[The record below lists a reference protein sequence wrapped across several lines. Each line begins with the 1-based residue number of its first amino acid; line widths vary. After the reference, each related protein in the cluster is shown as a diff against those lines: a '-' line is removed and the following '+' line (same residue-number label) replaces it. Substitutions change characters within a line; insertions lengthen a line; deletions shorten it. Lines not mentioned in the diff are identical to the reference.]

1 MGVKPHLY
9 ALATETPCYK
19 LDKPAAINAGRI
31 GKVDLYQWRTMAQ
44 LRKWWVWGVVL
55 VLAILAAAGYRMWA
69 NNGAEPQY
77 KTGKVEQG
85 AITASVSAS
94 GTLSPVVSV
103 QVGSQVSGQLKEI
116 YVDFNSEVKQ
126 GQLIALIDPETFQYK
141 VRQAQAD
148 LDASRAQVLT
158 QQAQIAAQQ
167 AQAAQAE
174 VNLVESKRDFDQKQQ
189 LVEKGFISAADRDKA
204 RAVYHAQVE
213 QANATRAQ
221 VRVAQATAGNAQA
234 AVKQREAALAQARIE
249 LERTSI
255 RAPVNGVV
263 IKRSVERGQTVAAS
277 LQAPELFIIAE
288 NLADMRVDTAI
299 DESEIGRI
307 RTGQQATFTVD
318 AYPGRTFEGKVNQI
332 RKAAQNVSNVVTYMV
347 EVDAANPRK
356 ELLPG
361 MTANVRIVTDTRKD
375 VLKVPNAA
383 LRFRPAGVAGQR
395 GDAAGSG
402 SAVAGGAQ
410 GGAQGAG
417 QGAALRARLEQ
428 ELKLSDEQ
436 KGKLDPIFA
445 GLRDKMVAAREA
457 PQDQRQ
463 KIFERNRSEMR
474 AQIMEIL
481 TPEQKKKYEEISAEQ
496 GSRRGTYAAGRVYV
510 LDEKSGQPREIQLR
524 AGLTDGSMTEVQAAA
539 LKPGMAV
546 VTGTVQSQAAKPATP
561 APAGPRM
568 F

>member
-1 MGVKPHLY
+1 M
-9 ALATETPCYK
+9 
-19 LDKPAAINAGRI
+19 NR
-31 GKVDLYQWRTMAQ
+31 
-44 LRKWWVWGVVL
+44 LRKWWVWVVLLLTL
-55 VLAILAAAGYRMWA
+55 VLAGAAYRAWT

-103 QVGSQVSGQLKEI
+103 QVGSQVSGQIKEL
-116 YVDFNSEVKQ
+116 YVDFNSEVRQ
-126 GQLIALIDPETFQYK
+126 GQLIARIDPETFEYR

-148 LDASRAQVLT
+148 LEAARAQVLT

-174 VNLVESKRDFDQKQQ
+174 VNLAEAKRDFDQKQQ
-189 LVEKGFISAADRDKA
+189 LVEKGFISAAERDKA

-213 QANATRAQ
+213 QANAARAQ
-221 VRVAQATAGNAQA
+221 VRVAQAGSGNAQA

-249 LERTSI
+249 LERTAI
-255 RAPVNGVV
+255 KAPVNGVV
-263 IKRSVERGQTVAAS
+263 IKRSVEQGQTVAAS

-307 RTGQQATFTVD
+307 RTGQQASFTVD
-318 AYPGRTFEGKVNQI
+318 AYPGRTFEGRVNQI
-332 RKAAQNVSNVVTYMV
+332 RKSAQNVSNVVTYMV

-383 LRFRPAGVAGQR
+383 LRFRPAGASAQRSDATGNAGNG
-395 GDAAGSG
+395 GDGQA
-402 SAVAGGAQ
+402 AQ
-410 GGAQGAG
+410 GQSLGRG
-417 QGAALRARLEQ
+417 QGAAMRARLEK
-428 ELKLSDEQ
+428 ELQLNEEQ
-436 KGKLDPIFA
+436 KGKLEPIFA
-445 GLRDKMVAAREA
+445 SLRDKMMAAREA
-457 PQDQRQ
+457 PEEQRQ
-463 KIFERNRSEMR
+463 KFMERSRSEMR
-474 AQIMEIL
+474 AQIAEIL
-481 TPEQKKKYEEISAEQ
+481 TPEQKRKYEEISAEQ
-496 GSRRGTYAAGRVYV
+496 GSRRGTYSSGRVYV
-510 LDEKSGQPREIQLR
+510 LDENGQTREIQVR
-524 AGLTDGSMTEVQAAA
+524 AGLTDGSMTEVAAPD
-539 LKPGMAV
+539 LKPGMTVITGAV
-546 VTGTVQSQAAKPATP
+546 RSQQQEKPA
-561 APAGPRM
+561 AARGPRM